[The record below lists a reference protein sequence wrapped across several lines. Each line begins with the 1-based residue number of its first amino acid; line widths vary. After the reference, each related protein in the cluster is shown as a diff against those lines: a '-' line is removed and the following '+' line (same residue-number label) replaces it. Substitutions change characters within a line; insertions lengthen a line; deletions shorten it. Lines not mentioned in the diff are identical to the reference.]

1 MADLLFELGVEE
13 LPAHTVERS
22 AQDLRDNVLGGLK
35 EARLSFG
42 EVQVFS
48 TPRRLI
54 VAVGSVQDQQDDMV
68 SDVRGPSTAAAFD
81 AEGNPS
87 KALEGFLRGQGAT
100 LDAVRKEGDYV
111 WVTKTTPGRPTLEVL
126 AELIPAAVKGLS
138 FDKSMR
144 WGSSRMRFARPIR
157 WMLASFGGE
166 LVPFEIEGVKS
177 GLESRGHRFLFPES
191 FEAKTLDELLNG
203 LLMRSVEPDP
213 REREKR
219 IREGS
224 MIIASGTPLMTDSLV
239 SENVNLTEW
248 PSPLEGEFR
257 ADFLELP
264 EPVLITAMAK
274 HEKMF
279 PVRDQSGKLINK
291 FIFVRNS
298 GEEAVVREGNAW
310 VLNAR
315 FNDAKFF
322 YDEDKLHGIDAFLA
336 KTGGMLFQE
345 KLGTVLDRAYRLEK
359 LAGFIAGNIGADSAL
374 ASKAALYAKADLSS
388 GLVSELPALQGA
400 IGAEYAKRAG
410 FEPEVCRA
418 IEVQYEPSKLS
429 AGDLVPACVVL
440 ADQLDKLA
448 GYLGLGL
455 LPSGSSD
462 PVGLRRA
469 GATLLEVASVIGDR
483 LTDITPLIEYAL
495 SLFEGH
501 TFDSGAVRS
510 ALSDILQSR
519 YEVTFSG
526 VRHDVLAAALGPNLQ
541 PSMIKFR
548 VEAMQLVQDDVAFIQ
563 TASRPL
569 NLAESA
575 RKKGEPLDMSLSR
588 LESSEGESLRGAL
601 ESVAGRVM
609 SAGSAAEVIEALKEL
624 DRPINAFFDST
635 MVMAEDPAVRAS
647 RLGLLQSVADLLNKA
662 GDFTKLVA

>member
-1 MADLLFELGVEE
+1 
-13 LPAHTVERS
+13 
-22 AQDLRDNVLGGLK
+22 
-35 EARLSFG
+35 G
-42 EVQVFS
+42 EVQHYS

-54 VAVGSVQDQQDDMV
+54 VAVSGVQDQQPDMV
-68 SDVRGPSTAAAFD
+68 ADVRGPSAAAAYD
-81 AEGNPS
+81 AEGKPT

-100 LDAVRKEGDYV
+100 LESVRKDGDYV
-111 WVTKTTPGRPTLEVL
+111 WVSKTTIGRPTREVL
-126 AELIPAAVKGLS
+126 ADLLPVAVKSLS

-166 LVPFEIEGVKS
+166 LVNFEIEGVRS
-177 GLESRGHRFLFPES
+177 GLESRGHRFLNPEK

-203 LLMRSVEPDP
+203 LLMRNVEPDP

-219 IREGS
+219 IREGAT
-224 MIIASGTPLMTDSLV
+224 IIATGTPLMTDSLV

-257 ADFLELP
+257 VDFLDLP

-279 PVRDQSGKLINK
+279 PVRDRAGNLINK

-322 YDEDKLHGIDAFLA
+322 YDEDKHHGMDAFLA

-359 LAGFIAGNIGADSAL
+359 LAAFIAEQIGADAAL
-374 ASKAALYAKADLSS
+374 AAKAALYAKADLST

-418 IEVQYEPSKLS
+418 IEVQYEPAKVES
-429 AGDLVPACVVL
+429 GDLVAACVVL
-440 ADQLDKLA
+440 ADQLDKLS

-469 GATLLEVASVIGDR
+469 GATLLEISSVLGDR
-483 LTDITPLIEYAL
+483 LSDFSPLVDKAV
-495 SLFEGH
+495 SLYEGH
-501 TFDSGAVRS
+501 AFDPNAVTL
-510 ALSDILQSR
+510 ALSDILEGR
-519 YEVTFSG
+519 YEVTYSS

-541 PSMIKFR
+541 PSLVSSR
-548 VEAMQLVQDDVAFIQ
+548 VTAMQLVQDDVAFIQ

-569 NLAESA
+569 NLAEAA
-575 RKKGEPLDMSLSR
+575 RKKGETLDLNTTR
-588 LESSEGESLRGAL
+588 LDSPEGEALRNAVNTVA
-601 ESVAGRVM
+601 ERVKSVAN
-609 SAGSAAEVIEALKEL
+609 AADLIAALKTL
-624 DRPINAFFDST
+624 DQPINAFFDST
-635 MVMAEDPAVRAS
+635 MVMAEDPAIRAS
-647 RLGLLQSVADLLNKA
+647 RLGLLQLVADLLNQA
-662 GDFTKLVA
+662 GDFTKLVS